1 MTVVIKIRN
10 LRDLANAINALD
22 CGYTAKVEP
31 WTSSTDTPIR
41 GTRLRRAGKGRRG
54 LRIYVRD
61 ARGDVVIDHCNSET
75 YRHTF
80 EAVDK
85 AVALM
90 PRLKLDVHRPRWAR

>member
-1 MTVVIKIRN
+1 MTTRIRN

-22 CGYTAKVEP
+22 CDYTATVES
-31 WTSSTDTPIR
+31 WTSSTDTKIA

-54 LRIYVRD
+54 LRIYVKD
-61 ARGDVVIDHCNSET
+61 ASGKTVIDHRNSET

-80 EAVDK
+80 EAVDR

-90 PRLKLDVHRPRWAR
+90 PQLKLDVHRPWWTR